1 MSLSRAVN
9 DLRLLAN
16 IDVSNSVY
24 NYYKKY
30 DAKPSIK
37 RDRDNIV
44 YGDWFIALVC
54 FVEPKNSYVTKK
66 RQYTKLCILLFTWK
80 RYVRKK

>member
-16 IDVSNSVY
+16 INVSHSVY

-30 DAKPSIK
+30 DAKRSKK

-44 YGDWFIALVC
+44 YGDCLAALVC
-54 FVEPKNSYVTKK
+54 FIEPKNSDVTKK
-66 RQYTKLCILLFTWK
+66 RQYIKLCTRFIAWK
-80 RYVRKK
+80 GYVRKK